1 MRIAPMWETEN
12 ALYHFRE
19 KDRAEYHTGEKPN
32 LKYAVLDRD
41 FFISTW
47 QRKDMDGIHEIFDTE
62 KEAYNYIFDQN
73 KSFYLD
79 KIDALF
85 AEKTEELNVRVIA
98 YQFDEEKTYM
108 FYVKEI
114 LIALI
119 YHGHLIIQVKKIVHS
134 RIFTTVSMIW
144 I

>member
-73 KSFYLD
+73 KF
-79 KIDALF
+79 LF
-85 AEKTEELNVRVIA
+85 GQN
-98 YQFDEEKTYM
+98 
-108 FYVKEI
+108 
-114 LIALI
+114 
-119 YHGHLIIQVKKIVHS
+119 
-134 RIFTTVSMIW
+134 
-144 I
+144 